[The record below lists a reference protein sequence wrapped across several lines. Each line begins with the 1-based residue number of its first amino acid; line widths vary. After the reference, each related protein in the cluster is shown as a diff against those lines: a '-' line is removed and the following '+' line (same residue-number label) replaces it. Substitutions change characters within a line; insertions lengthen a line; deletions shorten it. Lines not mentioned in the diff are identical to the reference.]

1 MAKRTVTWSEF
12 DRPGQTFRK
21 RRRGDSVDTVAEF
34 IQSITDNAGLPW
46 HEVVYRGQKD
56 VRWYTQASIFRNGN
70 RLARYEHEMGRELIS
85 VHPAEFTTDAT
96 MFDRLVRMQ
105 HYGLPTRLVD
115 VSRNPLVALFFAC
128 EEHAETKHESGRPT
142 KKDLD
147 GAVIAYNVPTG
158 RSRFY
163 DSDTVAVLAN
173 LANLRDHEKGEIADN
188 VSTPKSEFNEL
199 DSVKRLVGFIQ
210 SEKPHFSRDIDPL
223 TPFVP
228 MYVKPRLSN
237 KRIIAQA
244 GAFLIY
250 GLDVTDKKSAYSH
263 NIEQK
268 YIHIPAKR
276 KATIRMELDRLGINE
291 SALFPELNKAADQIV
306 SKYTARDG
314 SNLA

>member
-1 MAKRTVTWSEF
+1 MTWSEI

-34 IQSITDNAGLPW
+34 IQSITENAGLPW
-46 HEVVYRGQKD
+46 DEVVYRGQKD
-56 VRWYTQASIFRNGN
+56 VRWYTQASIFRNDN
-70 RLARYEHEMGRELIS
+70 RLVRFEHEMGRELVS
-85 VHPAEFTTDAT
+85 VHPTEFTTDAT

-128 EEHAETKHESGRPT
+128 EQHAEIGHDGSGRT
-142 KKDLD
+142 TTKDLD
-147 GAVIAYNVPTG
+147 GAVIAYNVPTD

-173 LANLRDHEKGEIADN
+173 LANLRDHEKMEIADN
-188 VSTPKSEFNEL
+188 FFTPKPEFNEL
-199 DSVKRLVGFIQ
+199 GSVKRLVGFIQ
-210 SEKPHFSRDIDPL
+210 SEKPHFSRDIDPV
-223 TPFVP
+223 TAFVP

-250 GLDVTDKKSAYSH
+250 GLEITDTKSAYSH
-263 NIEQK
+263 NIKQK

-276 KATIRMELDRLGINE
+276 KASIRMELDRLGINE

-306 SKYTARDG
+306 SKYTARH
-314 SNLA
+314 SVNLT